1 MPSTMSCN
9 RFSLRSGYLG
19 GSLTIDVAEATC
31 LTLLCVMEASSPIN
45 SDIALAAVKT
55 GCTLH
60 ATTRTDATE
69 LEKSIE
75 DWAIIS
81 DIELALLFRV
91 AFHIVWSDF
100 LKKLNVFI
108 GVKLGHLMLVGGLS
122 SL

>member
-60 ATTRTDATE
+60 ATTRADTAK
-69 LEKSIE
+69 LEKPIK
-75 DWAIIS
+75 DRAIIAN
-81 DIELALLFRV
+81 IELALLFRV
-91 AFHIVWSDF
+91 ILHIIWCDL
-100 LKKLNVFI
+100 LKEVDIFI
-108 GVKLGHLMLVGGLS
+108 GVKLGHLMLVGRFC